1 MFPLIVKP
9 LLRRA
14 VSCAF
19 PSVIALS
26 FGVAN
31 PAIAQSANEFASST
45 QPVLFAADSDS
56 SSALPA
62 PSPAIGGGQSERAYG
77 SRNRGMF
84 NHMTFEAGGGFNA
97 PSKDSSKFIS
107 WGGNFTVGAGYRI
120 NPYFSVLTEYQFI
133 DNKLPGAIISET
145 GAQGGHAH
153 IWSFTLDPVIDL
165 FPRSR
170 NDVYITGGG
179 GFYRKVTSFTDPV
192 TVEYC
197 DFYYCGITTVNQVV
211 GHFSSNQGGWN
222 VGVGLT
228 HKLGN
233 DRTKLFA
240 EARYLDVDTPA
251 VTSQPNGLGTTTVG
265 AETKLVPVTFGVRF

>member
-1 MFPLIVKP
+1 MF
-9 LLRRA
+9 
-14 VSCAF
+14 S
-19 PSVIALS
+19 
-26 FGVAN
+26 
-31 PAIAQSANEFASST
+31 
-45 QPVLFAADSDS
+45 
-56 SSALPA
+56 
-62 PSPAIGGGQSERAYG
+62 
-77 SRNRGMF
+77 
-84 NHMTFEAGGGFNA
+84 HMTFEAGGGFNA
-97 PSKDSSKFIS
+97 PSRDSSEFIS
-107 WGGNFTVGAGYRI
+107 WGGNLTVGAGYRI
-120 NPYFSVLTEYQFI
+120 TPHFSVLTEYQFI

-153 IWSFTLDPVIDL
+153 IWSLTLDPVIDL

-192 TVEYC
+192 AVEYC
-197 DFYYCGITTVNQVV
+197 DFYYCGITTVDQVV

-222 VGVGLT
+222 AGIGFT
-228 HKLGN
+228 RKLGN

-240 EARYLDVDTPA
+240 EVRYLDVDTPA